1 VEYRESEMQTMM
13 RQLAREFALEQV
25 KPVSVEYDRKTD
37 PGECYPWELLE
48 KASALG
54 LRTMP
59 IPEEYGGEGISD
71 LLTYIFVIEE
81 LAYGDNGFAS
91 SLRSTIGNLT
101 LMNALLREDQKKEWF
116 PRVVA
121 DDRCLLAYANSEPNA
136 GTDNLLMA
144 DVPGAATQTYAQKSG
159 DEYVINGSKQFISN
173 GGIAGLYI
181 LSCRTDKKLPLNQCR
196 TIFLVPADTPG
207 LSIGKFSDK
216 LGRRLLLT
224 AELMFDDMRI
234 PARNLIGT
242 EGRAA
247 QEARRN
253 PVTVD
258 FLIPACSIGT
268 LRACYD
274 LAVEYAGGR
283 VQGGKAIIHHQLVA
297 AHLSEMRVRIEAAR
311 QLLYRQAWCW
321 QNQHH
326 YDSKLSLLL
335 RTFIDQSAAQI
346 VFQMNDVLGGM
357 GSDRSM
363 IAEKYI
369 RDVYT
374 SLHGP
379 SIGSGL
385 IRGAPGW
392 QPKTE
397 GLEV

>member
-1 VEYRESEMQTMM
+1 MM
-13 RQLAREFALEQV
+13 REMARKFALEEV
-25 KPVSVEYDRKTD
+25 KPVSIVYDRKID
-37 PGECYPWELLE
+37 PGECYPWELLK

-54 LRTMP
+54 LRTMA
-59 IPEEYGGEGISD
+59 IPEEYGGDGVTD
-71 LLTYIFVIEE
+71 LLTYVFVLEE

-91 SLRSTIGNLT
+91 SLRSTIGNLS
-101 LMNALLREDQKKEWF
+101 LMNTLCTDAQKTEWF
-116 PRVVA
+116 PRVLE
-121 DDRCLLAYANSEPNA
+121 DDCFLIAFAQSEPNA

-144 DVPGAATQTYAQKSG
+144 DVPGAATQTYATKVD

-173 GGIAGLYI
+173 GGIAKLYI
-181 LSCRTDKKLPLNQCR
+181 VSCRTDKELPLNQCR

-207 LSIGKFSDK
+207 LKVGKYSDK

-224 AELMFDDMRI
+224 SELMFDDMRI

-247 QEARRN
+247 QEAKRD
-253 PVTVD
+253 PLTVN

-274 LAVEYAGGR
+274 LAVEYAKGR
-283 VQGGKAIIHHQLVA
+283 VQGGKAIIGHQLIA

-321 QNQHH
+321 QNDHD
-326 YDSKLSLLL
+326 YDPKLTLLM
-335 RTFIDQSAAQI
+335 RTYIDQSAAHI
-346 VFQMNDVLGGM
+346 VFKMNDILGGM
-357 GSDRSM
+357 GSDKSL

-374 SLHGP
+374 SMHGP

-385 IRGAPGW
+385 IRGAPAW
-392 QPKTE
+392 ESKTA
-397 GLEV
+397 GLEI

>member
-1 VEYRESEMQTMM
+1 MEYRESEMQTMM
-13 RQLAREFALEQV
+13 RQMAREFALQEV
-25 KPVSVEYDRKTD
+25 RPTSVEYDRKAE

-48 KASALG
+48 KASDLG
-54 LRTMP
+54 LRTMT
-59 IPEEYGGEGISD
+59 IPEEYGGEGVSD
-71 LLTYIFVIEE
+71 LLTCIFVLEE

-91 SLRSTIGNLT
+91 SLRSAIGNLT
-101 LMNALLREDQKKEWF
+101 LMNALCTEAQKKEWF
-116 PRVVA
+116 PLIAA
-121 DDRCLLAYANSEPNA
+121 DRRFLLAYANSEPNA

-144 DVPGAATQTYAQKSG
+144 DAPGAATQTYDEKVG
-159 DEYVINGSKQFISN
+159 DEYVINGTKQFISN

-207 LSIGKFSDK
+207 LKIGKLSDK
-216 LGRRLLLT
+216 LGRRLLMT

-234 PARNLIGT
+234 PARNMVGT

-247 QEARRN
+247 QEARKN

-258 FLIPACSIGT
+258 FLIPACSLGT
-268 LRACYD
+268 LQACYD
-274 LAVEYAGGR
+274 LAEEYARGR
-283 VQGGKAIIHHQLVA
+283 VQGGTAIINHQLIA
-297 AHLSEMRVRIEAAR
+297 AQLSEMRVRIEAAR

-321 QNQHH
+321 QNRHD
-326 YDSKLSLLL
+326 YDPKLTLLL
-335 RTFIDQSAAQI
+335 RTFIDQSAANI
-346 VFQMNDVLGGM
+346 VFQMNDILGGM

-363 IAEKYI
+363 IAEKFI

-392 QPKTE
+392 ETKTE
-397 GLEV
+397 GLE

>member
-1 VEYRESEMQTMM
+1 MVYRETEMQTMM
-13 RQLAREFALEQV
+13 RQLAREFALEEV
-25 KPVSVEYDRKTD
+25 KPASVEYDRKTE

-48 KASALG
+48 KSSALG

-71 LLTYIFVIEE
+71 LLTIIFVLEE

-91 SLRSTIGNLT
+91 SLRSTVGNLT
-101 LMNALLREDQKKEWF
+101 LMNALCSDEQKKTWF
-116 PRVVA
+116 PRVAA
-121 DDRCLLAYANSEPNA
+121 DNRFLLAYANSEPNA

-144 DVPGAATQTYAQKSG
+144 DVPGAATQTYARKAG
-159 DEYVINGSKQFISN
+159 DEYIINGSKQFISN
-173 GGIAGLYI
+173 GGVAKLYI

-196 TIFLVPADTPG
+196 SIFLVPADTPG

-234 PARNLIGT
+234 PAQNLIGS
-242 EGRAA
+242 EGRAS
-247 QEARRN
+247 QEARQN

-274 LAVEYAGGR
+274 LAEEYARGR
-283 VQGGKAIIHHQLVA
+283 VQGGKAIIGHQLIA

-326 YDSKLSLLL
+326 YDTKLTLLL
-335 RTFIDQSAAQI
+335 RTFIDQSAANI
-346 VFQMNDVLGGM
+346 VFQMNDILGGM
-357 GSDRSM
+357 GSDKSM

-392 QPKTE
+392 EAKSE
-397 GLEV
+397 GLDI